1 MDLSVLRKELEGKN
15 ARDLM
20 KMATALGIK
29 GAWDMKKAQVI
40 ERIIFV
46 KTQEN
51 AETAKEENEKDDSV
65 DERKMR
71 YIEDVEVGTLVAFK
85 DNASGK
91 VRSAKVLK
99 KSSSKRKLMVETE
112 YGASFVIPFT
122 DVLWVKT
129 GTRWP
134 RGIFLL
140 LKGMKNGTT

>member
-20 KMATALGIK
+20 KMATTLGIK

-51 AETAKEENEKDDSV
+51 AETAKTESEKDDSV

-71 YIEDVEVGTLVAFK
+71 YIEDVEIGTLVAFK

-91 VRSAKVLK
+91 VRSAKVMK

-140 LKGMKNGTT
+140 LKGTKNGTT